1 MPKPFRYAADFV
13 KGSLV
18 AYPVLLAIFPV
29 LFLWSHN
36 IGTLPTASLP
46 DIVLPTAVSGGATM
60 MLTVLAGLV
69 IRDMR
74 KAGLV
79 VSLFLML
86 FFFYGRTFDALLE
99 LDFLESLRQRY
110 FLLAC
115 ILLLGLAGFL
125 ILRSKANLGK
135 ITYFL
140 NVVSIVLVLSSAASI
155 VIGELGTREAS
166 DGGTSLAALAGEGA
180 LDARTTI
187 EPAWKPD
194 IYYIILDAH
203 ASSGY
208 LERSLGYDDKRFF
221 DYLAGK
227 GFYVVEGGRSN
238 YGNTT
243 LSLASSLNMEHLI
256 DLTVTPAEDSQDSSV
271 YNEMIRENKVM
282 KFLRSRGYQMFHFKE
297 SWMPRAHEEY
307 GDQYFGCG
315 LGTLLYVWGGE
326 FTSFLLQTT
335 ILEPVLRQSGLIA
348 SSYQS
353 KGLCE
358 IARLLEVR
366 KIHGPKFVYGHLS
379 IPHPPFVFGRDGDL
393 VDDASGSLTLW
404 SSRQAYLNQMIF
416 VDKKVEEIVEQIL
429 SGPGDP
435 PVVIIQ
441 ADHGTGFFG
450 EGFSEEVYEE
460 RFSIINA
467 LYLPAGGEQDLYPS
481 ITPVNSFRVVF
492 NRYFDAGLK
501 LEEDISYYTNFD
513 EGWFNFLD
521 VTDEAKLD

>member
-1 MPKPFRYAADFV
+1 MRARAISSAQAMRRGPVIYPFVFAVSPILFVWAQNVEEFSLFAGPADFFV
-13 KGSLV
+13 
-18 AYPVLLAIFPV
+18 P
-29 LFLWSHN
+29 
-36 IGTLPTASLP
+36 ASLS
-46 DIVLPTAVSGGATM
+46 VGF
-60 MLTVLAGLV
+60 TVLAIGLGSL
-69 IRDMR
+69 ILRNAR
-74 KAGLV
+74 KAALIV
-79 VSLFLML
+79 FLFLL
-86 FFFYGRTFDALLE
+86 AFYFYGHVYDLLLNAE
-99 LDFLESLRQRY
+99 IGVPRQRY
-110 FLLAC
+110 FLLAWAAVFTVAG
-115 ILLLGLAGFL
+115 LLALRIRADLRGLTNTLNLVVGLLAIISLFDIAVYHLGSGTDLA
-125 ILRSKANLGK
+125 N
-135 ITYFL
+135 
-140 NVVSIVLVLSSAASI
+140 NQ
-155 VIGELGTREAS
+155 IGETADFAAPGLDPS
-166 DGGTSLAALAGEGA
+166 DL
-180 LDARTTI
+180 
-187 EPAWKPD
+187 PD

-256 DLTVTPAEDSQDSSV
+256 DLTVTPAEDSQDASV

-282 KFLRSRGYQMFHFKE
+282 KVLRSRGYQMFHFKE

-315 LGTLLYVWGGE
+315 LGTLLYVLGGE